1 MILKSRRLEEH
12 RGRFDRFKVH
22 IFGEFQRPRQK
33 PDLPF
38 GPDFFRREPQSP

>member
-22 IFGEFQRPRQK
+22 IFGEFQRPNQK
-33 PDLPF
+33 ANLSLRPYFF
-38 GPDFFRREPQSP
+38 GGESQGP